1 MRDPYFHILI
11 FLTLNAVQS
20 LLRPYIH
27 RQCIQ
32 KMVVKDLVHES
43 NKKCNEPQ
51 HIAFICDGNGR
62 WAEEK
67 QLVRLEGH
75 KKGASASVDIINA
88 TFFENDIDYITLF
101 LFSTENWSRP
111 LDEITNIMILLENYL
126 DKFEKYFKAN
136 KIRLLAIG
144 QLHRLSPSVI
154 ERINKAGYKEQS
166 PLVVKGDDTS
176 KVKTLTL
183 AISYGGRDDI
193 VESCKH
199 IIAKVSKGEISVN
212 EISIRDFA
220 SATST
225 GLLGVPDPD
234 MIIRTSGEKRLSN
247 FMLFQS
253 AYSELFFL
261 PKYWPDLTKDDI
273 KSAIDEFKSRKRRFG
288 K

>member
-1 MRDPYFHILI
+1 MKDRYFYILI
-11 FLTLNAVQS
+11 FLNLSAVLS
-20 LLRPYIH
+20 LLRTYSH
-27 RQCIQ
+27 SQCIR
-32 KMVVKDLVHES
+32 KMVVKDLIHE
-43 NKKCNEPQ
+43 NNRKGNEPQ

-67 QLVRLEGH
+67 QLARLEGH

-111 LDEITNIMILLENYL
+111 FDEITNIMILLENYL
-126 DKFEKYFKAN
+126 VKFEKYFKTH

-144 QLHRLSPSVI
+144 QLHRLPPSVI

-166 PLVVKGDDTS
+166 SEIVNVDATS

-199 IIAKVSKGEISVN
+199 IIAKVSNGEISAN
-212 EISIRDFA
+212 EISIHDFA
-220 SATST
+220 SVTST

-261 PKYWPDLTKDDI
+261 PKYWPDLTSNDV